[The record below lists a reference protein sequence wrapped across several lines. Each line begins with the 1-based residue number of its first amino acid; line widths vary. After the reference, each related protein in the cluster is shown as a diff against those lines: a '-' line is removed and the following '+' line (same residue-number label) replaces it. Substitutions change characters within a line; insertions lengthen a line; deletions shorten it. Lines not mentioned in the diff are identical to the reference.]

1 MSDKEKSEKKVDNS
15 SKSTTDNKDSNELE
29 VSSKKSLSV
38 KENLDKSEKKAEK
51 AEKKVE
57 KAEKKVEKAEKKVEK
72 AEKKVEKVEKKVEK
86 VEKKVEKPEKKAE
99 KPEKKAEKSERK
111 AEKVENKSNKA
122 EEKVEKADE
131 KIENSENETDVVEA
145 SPAKQ
150 LKKKKEIIRVLREL
164 VNGVENKDTFSNVK
178 DLQNAWK
185 DIGQI
190 NNSKDKSLWTTYN
203 ALLDRFYDNRS
214 IYFELKDLDRKKN
227 LELKNA
233 ICEKA
238 EKLIDNSN
246 IMKAVSSLN
255 ELHAEFKHIGP
266 VERNKQE
273 DIWNRLKNASDE
285 VYKKKKDFIAN
296 IKVSLNENL
305 EKKTKLLEE
314 INKIKNFKSENF
326 KDWNNSTKQVLSLKD
341 KWNSI
346 GGVPKTSTRN
356 ISKEFWN
363 SFKEFF
369 SNKSKFFKKI
379 DDSFKANLD
388 LKQAIVDKVNEL
400 KSSDDWENTSKEI
413 QSLQQ
418 EWKKIGKVPIK
429 QKDSIFKEF
438 KDACNFFYERMRVE
452 DKDTIKMYE
461 DNLEKKLNT
470 CEAIEKLLENKDF
483 DQDEFFKLQVKFL
496 EIGHVPKDKV
506 DTVKDKFKKTI
517 DVVVEKSSSLMNK
530 DDFDK
535 FKFIIELNSLAKNPY
550 SKNKIIKKKSDLI
563 KKINS
568 IQSEIKNLKNNI
580 YYLKES
586 VAAENLKK
594 EYMEKINNS
603 DKEIESLKLQ
613 LNLINKV

>member
-1 MSDKEKSEKKVDNS
+1 MSDKEKSEKKVANS
-15 SKSTTDNKDSNELE
+15 SKSAADIKGTKELK
-29 VSSKKSLSV
+29 VTSKKPIPI
-38 KENLDKSEKKAEK
+38 EDKVDKAGKKVEIVEKGSEK
-51 AEKKVE
+51 AEDMK
-57 KAEKKVEKAEKKVEK
+57 
-72 AEKKVEKVEKKVEK
+72 
-86 VEKKVEKPEKKAE
+86 EKPENE
-99 KPEKKAEKSERK
+99 SEIH
-111 AEKVENKSNKA
+111 EVN
-122 EEKVEKADE
+122 
-131 KIENSENETDVVEA
+131 
-145 SPAKQ
+145 PAKQ

-164 VNGVENKDTFSNVK
+164 VNGVENKDTFNNVK

-185 DIGQI
+185 DIGNL

-238 EKLIDNSN
+238 EKLVDNSN
-246 IMKAVSSLN
+246 IMRAVSSLN

-266 VERNKQE
+266 VDRDKQE

-285 VYKKKKDFIAN
+285 VYKKKKDFISN
-296 IKVSLNENL
+296 IKESLNENL
-305 EKKTKLLEE
+305 EKKSKLLDE
-314 INKIKNFKSENF
+314 INKIKNFKSDKF
-326 KDWNNSTKQVLSLKD
+326 KEWNNKTKEVLSLKD

-346 GGVPKTSTRN
+346 GGVPKSSTRN

-388 LKQAIVDKVNEL
+388 LKKALVDKVNEL

-413 QSLQQ
+413 QSLQH

-429 QKDSIFKEF
+429 EKDSIFKEF
-438 KDACNFFYERMRVE
+438 KDACDFFYERMRVE

-461 DNLEKKLNT
+461 DNLEKKLST
-470 CEAIEKLLENKDF
+470 CEAIEKLLDNKEF

-506 DTVKDKFKKTI
+506 ETVKEKFKKTI

-563 KKINS
+563 KKINA

>member
-1 MSDKEKSEKKVDNS
+1 MPKNKKGRC
-15 SKSTTDNKDSNELE
+15 
-29 VSSKKSLSV
+29 KK
-38 KENLDKSEKKAEK
+38 
-51 AEKKVE
+51 
-57 KAEKKVEKAEKKVEK
+57 
-72 AEKKVEKVEKKVEK
+72 
-86 VEKKVEKPEKKAE
+86 
-99 KPEKKAEKSERK
+99 
-111 AEKVENKSNKA
+111 
-122 EEKVEKADE
+122 E
-131 KIENSENETDVVEA
+131 KIENESGTPEVN
-145 SPAKQ
+145 PAKQ

-164 VNGVENKDTFSNVK
+164 VNGVENKDTFNNVK

-185 DIGQI
+185 DIGNL

-238 EKLIDNSN
+238 EKLVDNSN
-246 IMKAVSSLN
+246 IMRAVSSLN

-266 VERNKQE
+266 VDRDKQE

-285 VYKKKKDFIAN
+285 VYKKKKDFISN
-296 IKVSLNENL
+296 IKESLNENL
-305 EKKTKLLEE
+305 EKKSKLLDE
-314 INKIKNFKSENF
+314 INKIKNFKSDKF
-326 KDWNNSTKQVLSLKD
+326 KEWNNKTKEVLSLKD

-346 GGVPKTSTRN
+346 GGVPKSSTRN

-388 LKQAIVDKVNEL
+388 LKKALVDKVNEL

-418 EWKKIGKVPIK
+418 EWKKIGKVPMK
-429 QKDSIFKEF
+429 EKDSIFKEF
-438 KDACNFFYERMRVE
+438 KDACDFFYERMRVE

-461 DNLEKKLNT
+461 DNLEKKLST
-470 CEAIEKLLENKDF
+470 CEAIEKLLDNKEF

-506 DTVKDKFKKTI
+506 ETVKEKFKKTI
-517 DVVVEKSSSLMNK
+517 DVVVDKSSSLMNK

-563 KKINS
+563 KKINA

>member
-1 MSDKEKSEKKVDNS
+1 MSDKEKSEKKVANS
-15 SKSTTDNKDSNELE
+15 SKSAAENKETKELK
-29 VSSKKSLSV
+29 VTSKKPIPV
-38 KENLDKSEKKAEK
+38 EDK
-51 AEKKVE
+51 VD
-57 KAEKKVEKAEKKVEK
+57 K
-72 AEKKVEKVEKKVEK
+72 AEKKVEKVEKELEK
-86 VEKKVEKPEKKAE
+86 VEDKKEKT
-99 KPEKKAEKSERK
+99 
-111 AEKVENKSNKA
+111 
-122 EEKVEKADE
+122 
-131 KIENSENETDVVEA
+131 ENESGTPEVN
-145 SPAKQ
+145 PAKQ

-164 VNGVENKDTFSNVK
+164 VNGVENKDTFNNVK

-185 DIGQI
+185 DIGNL

-238 EKLIDNSN
+238 EKLVDNSN
-246 IMKAVSSLN
+246 IMRAVSSLN

-266 VERNKQE
+266 VDRDKQE

-296 IKVSLNENL
+296 IKESLNENL
-305 EKKTKLLEE
+305 EKKSKLLDE
-314 INKIKNFKSENF
+314 INKIKNFKSDKF
-326 KDWNNSTKQVLSLKD
+326 KEWNNKTKEVLSLKD

-346 GGVPKTSTRN
+346 GGVPKSSTRN

-388 LKQAIVDKVNEL
+388 LKKALVDKVNEL

-418 EWKKIGKVPIK
+418 EWRKIGKVPMK
-429 QKDSIFKEF
+429 EKDSIFKEF
-438 KDACNFFYERMRVE
+438 KDACDFFYERMRVE

-461 DNLEKKLNT
+461 DNLEKKLST
-470 CEAIEKLLENKDF
+470 CEAIEKLLDNKEF

-506 DTVKDKFKKTI
+506 ETVKEKFKKTI

-563 KKINS
+563 KKINA

>member
-1 MSDKEKSEKKVDNS
+1 MSDKEKSEKKVANPSKSAVDNKQNKELKNS
-15 SKSTTDNKDSNELE
+15 SKEPKPVE
-29 VSSKKSLSV
+29 
-38 KENLDKSEKKAEK
+38 DKVDKAEKKVDKAEKKVDKAEKKVDKAEKKVDK

-57 KAEKKVEKAEKKVEK
+57 IVEKGLEKDEEKKEKL
-72 AEKKVEKVEKKVEK
+72 
-86 VEKKVEKPEKKAE
+86 
-99 KPEKKAEKSERK
+99 
-111 AEKVENKSNKA
+111 
-122 EEKVEKADE
+122 
-131 KIENSENETDVVEA
+131 ENESETPEVN
-145 SPAKQ
+145 PAKQ

-164 VNGVENKDTFSNVK
+164 VNGVENKDTFNNVK

-185 DIGQI
+185 DIGHI
-190 NNSKDKSLWTTYN
+190 NNSKDKSLWTTFN

-238 EKLIDNSN
+238 EKLVDNSN
-246 IMKAVSSLN
+246 IMRAVSSLN

-266 VERNKQE
+266 VERDKQE

-296 IKVSLNENL
+296 IKESLNENL
-305 EKKTKLLEE
+305 EKKSKLLDE
-314 INKIKNFKSENF
+314 INKIKNFKSDKF
-326 KDWNNSTKQVLSLKD
+326 KEWNNKTKEVLSLKD

-346 GGVPKTSTRN
+346 GGVPKSSTRN

-388 LKQAIVDKVNEL
+388 LKKALVDKVNEL

-418 EWKKIGKVPIK
+418 EWKKIGKVPMK
-429 QKDSIFKEF
+429 NKDSIFKEF
-438 KDACNFFYERMRVE
+438 KDACDIFYERMRVE
-452 DKDTIKMYE
+452 DKDTIKMHE
-461 DNLEKKLNT
+461 DNLEKKLST
-470 CEAIEKLLENKDF
+470 CEAIEKLFDNKEF

-506 DTVKDKFKKTI
+506 ETVKEKFKKTI

-563 KKINS
+563 KKINA

>member
-1 MSDKEKSEKKVDNS
+1 MSDKEKSEKKVANS
-15 SKSTTDNKDSNELE
+15 SKSAADNKETKELK
-29 VSSKKSLSV
+29 VTSKKPIPV
-38 KENLDKSEKKAEK
+38 EDK
-51 AEKKVE
+51 VD
-57 KAEKKVEKAEKKVEK
+57 K
-72 AEKKVEKVEKKVEK
+72 AEKKVEKVEKGLE
-86 VEKKVEKPEKKAE
+86 KAE
-99 KPEKKAEKSERK
+99 DKKEKT
-111 AEKVENKSNKA
+111 
-122 EEKVEKADE
+122 
-131 KIENSENETDVVEA
+131 ENESESHEVN
-145 SPAKQ
+145 PAKQ

-164 VNGVENKDTFSNVK
+164 VNGVENKDTFNNVK

-185 DIGQI
+185 DIGNL

-238 EKLIDNSN
+238 EKLVDNSN
-246 IMKAVSSLN
+246 IMRAVSTLN

-266 VERNKQE
+266 VDRDKQE

-285 VYKKKKDFIAN
+285 VYKKKKDFISN
-296 IKVSLNENL
+296 IKESLNENL
-305 EKKTKLLEE
+305 EKKSKLLDE
-314 INKIKNFKSENF
+314 INKIKNFKSDKF
-326 KDWNNSTKQVLSLKD
+326 KEWNNKTKEVLSLKD

-346 GGVPKTSTRN
+346 GGVPKSSTRN

-388 LKQAIVDKVNEL
+388 LKKALVDKVNEL

-418 EWKKIGKVPIK
+418 EWKKIGKVPMK
-429 QKDSIFKEF
+429 EKDSIFKEF
-438 KDACNFFYERMRVE
+438 KDACDFFYERMRVE

-461 DNLEKKLNT
+461 DNLEKKLST
-470 CEAIEKLLENKDF
+470 CEAIEKLLDNKEF

-506 DTVKDKFKKTI
+506 ETVKEKFKKTI
-517 DVVVEKSSSLMNK
+517 DVVVDKSSSLMNK

-563 KKINS
+563 KKINA

>member
-1 MSDKEKSEKKVDNS
+1 MSDKEKSEKKVANS
-15 SKSTTDNKDSNELE
+15 SKSAAENKETKELK
-29 VSSKKSLSV
+29 VTSKKPIPV
-38 KENLDKSEKKAEK
+38 EDKVD
-51 AEKKVE
+51 KVD
-57 KAEKKVEKAEKKVEK
+57 K
-72 AEKKVEKVEKKVEK
+72 AEKKVEKVEKELEK
-86 VEKKVEKPEKKAE
+86 VEDKKEKT
-99 KPEKKAEKSERK
+99 
-111 AEKVENKSNKA
+111 
-122 EEKVEKADE
+122 
-131 KIENSENETDVVEA
+131 ENESGTPEVN
-145 SPAKQ
+145 PAKQ

-164 VNGVENKDTFSNVK
+164 VNGVENKDTFNNVK

-185 DIGQI
+185 DIGNL

-238 EKLIDNSN
+238 EKLVDNSN
-246 IMKAVSSLN
+246 IMRAVSSLN

-266 VERNKQE
+266 VDRDKQE

-285 VYKKKKDFIAN
+285 VYKKKKDFISN
-296 IKVSLNENL
+296 IKESLNENL
-305 EKKTKLLEE
+305 EKKSKLLDE
-314 INKIKNFKSENF
+314 INKIKNFKSDKF
-326 KDWNNSTKQVLSLKD
+326 KEWNNKTKEVLSLKD

-346 GGVPKTSTRN
+346 GGVPKSSTRN

-388 LKQAIVDKVNEL
+388 LKKALVDKVNEL

-418 EWKKIGKVPIK
+418 EWKKIGKVPMK
-429 QKDSIFKEF
+429 EKDSIFKEF
-438 KDACNFFYERMRVE
+438 KDACDFFYERMRVE

-461 DNLEKKLNT
+461 DNLEKKLST
-470 CEAIEKLLENKDF
+470 CEAIEKLLDNKEF

-506 DTVKDKFKKTI
+506 ETVKEKFKKTI

-563 KKINS
+563 KKINA

>member
-1 MSDKEKSEKKVDNS
+1 MSDKEKSEKKIANP
-15 SKSTTDNKDSNELE
+15 SKSAADNKETKELK
-29 VSSKKSLSV
+29 VSSKEPLPI
-38 KENLDKSEKKAEK
+38 EDKVDKAEK
-51 AEKKVE
+51 GLEKDEENK
-57 KAEKKVEKAEKKVEK
+57 
-72 AEKKVEKVEKKVEK
+72 
-86 VEKKVEKPEKKAE
+86 EKPENE
-99 KPEKKAEKSERK
+99 SETPE
-111 AEKVENKSNKA
+111 VN
-122 EEKVEKADE
+122 
-131 KIENSENETDVVEA
+131 
-145 SPAKQ
+145 PGKQ

-164 VNGVENKDTFSNVK
+164 VNGVENKDTFNNVK

-185 DIGQI
+185 DIGNL

-238 EKLIDNSN
+238 EKLVDNSN
-246 IMKAVSSLN
+246 IMRAVSSLN

-266 VERNKQE
+266 VDRDKQE

-285 VYKKKKDFIAN
+285 VYKKKKDFISN
-296 IKVSLNENL
+296 IKESLNENL
-305 EKKTKLLEE
+305 EKKSKLLDE
-314 INKIKNFKSENF
+314 INKIKNFKSDKF
-326 KDWNNSTKQVLSLKD
+326 KEWNNKTKEVLSLKD

-346 GGVPKTSTRN
+346 GGVPKSSTRN

-388 LKQAIVDKVNEL
+388 LKKALVDKVNEL

-418 EWKKIGKVPIK
+418 EWKKIGKVPMK
-429 QKDSIFKEF
+429 EKDSIFKEF
-438 KDACNFFYERMRVE
+438 KDACDFFYERMRVE
-452 DKDTIKMYE
+452 DKDTIKMHE
-461 DNLEKKLNT
+461 DNLEKKLST
-470 CEAIEKLLENKDF
+470 CEAIEKLLDNKEF

-506 DTVKDKFKKTI
+506 ETVKEKFKKTI
-517 DVVVEKSSSLMNK
+517 DVVVDKSSSLMNK

-563 KKINS
+563 KKINA

>member
-1 MSDKEKSEKKVDNS
+1 MSDKKKSEKKVANS
-15 SKSTTDNKDSNELE
+15 SKSAAENKETKELK
-29 VSSKKSLSV
+29 VTSKKPIP
-38 KENLDKSEKKAEK
+38 
-51 AEKKVE
+51 VE
-57 KAEKKVEKAEKKVEK
+57 DK
-72 AEKKVEKVEKKVEK
+72 AEKKVEKVEKELEK
-86 VEKKVEKPEKKAE
+86 VEDKKEKT
-99 KPEKKAEKSERK
+99 
-111 AEKVENKSNKA
+111 
-122 EEKVEKADE
+122 
-131 KIENSENETDVVEA
+131 ENESGTPEVN
-145 SPAKQ
+145 PAKQ

-164 VNGVENKDTFSNVK
+164 VNGVENKDTFNNVK

-185 DIGQI
+185 DIGNL

-238 EKLIDNSN
+238 EKLVDNSN
-246 IMKAVSSLN
+246 IMRAVSSLN

-266 VERNKQE
+266 VDRDKQE

-285 VYKKKKDFIAN
+285 VYKKKKDFISN
-296 IKVSLNENL
+296 IKESLNENL
-305 EKKTKLLEE
+305 EKKSKLLDE
-314 INKIKNFKSENF
+314 INKIKNFKSDKF
-326 KDWNNSTKQVLSLKD
+326 KEWNNKTKEVLSLKD

-346 GGVPKTSTRN
+346 GGVPKSSTRN

-388 LKQAIVDKVNEL
+388 LKKALVDKVNEL

-418 EWKKIGKVPIK
+418 EWKKIGKVPMK
-429 QKDSIFKEF
+429 EKDSIFKEF
-438 KDACNFFYERMRVE
+438 KDACDFFYERMRVE

-461 DNLEKKLNT
+461 DNLEKKLST
-470 CEAIEKLLENKDF
+470 CEAIEKLLDNKEF

-506 DTVKDKFKKTI
+506 ETVKEKFKKTI
-517 DVVVEKSSSLMNK
+517 DVVVDKSSSLMNK

-563 KKINS
+563 KKINA

>member
-1 MSDKEKSEKKVDNS
+1 MSDKEKSEKKVANS
-15 SKSTTDNKDSNELE
+15 SKSAADNKETKELK
-29 VSSKKSLSV
+29 VTSKKPIPI
-38 KENLDKSEKKAEK
+38 EDK
-51 AEKKVE
+51 VD
-57 KAEKKVEKAEKKVEK
+57 K
-72 AEKKVEKVEKKVEK
+72 AEKKVEKVEKGLE
-86 VEKKVEKPEKKAE
+86 KAE
-99 KPEKKAEKSERK
+99 DKKEKT
-111 AEKVENKSNKA
+111 
-122 EEKVEKADE
+122 
-131 KIENSENETDVVEA
+131 ENESESHEVN
-145 SPAKQ
+145 PAKQ

-164 VNGVENKDTFSNVK
+164 VNGVENKDTFNNVK

-185 DIGQI
+185 DIGNL

-238 EKLIDNSN
+238 EKLVDNSN
-246 IMKAVSSLN
+246 IMRAVSSLN

-266 VERNKQE
+266 VDRDKQE

-285 VYKKKKDFIAN
+285 VYKKKKDFISN
-296 IKVSLNENL
+296 IKESLNENL
-305 EKKTKLLEE
+305 EKKSKLLDE
-314 INKIKNFKSENF
+314 INKIKNFKSDKF
-326 KDWNNSTKQVLSLKD
+326 KEWNNKTKEVLSLKD

-346 GGVPKTSTRN
+346 GGVPKSSTRN

-388 LKQAIVDKVNEL
+388 LKKALVDKVNEL

-418 EWKKIGKVPIK
+418 EWKKIGKVPMK
-429 QKDSIFKEF
+429 EKDSIFKEF
-438 KDACNFFYERMRVE
+438 KDACDFFYERMRVE

-461 DNLEKKLNT
+461 DNLEKKLST
-470 CEAIEKLLENKDF
+470 CEAIEKLLDNKEF

-506 DTVKDKFKKTI
+506 ETVKEKFKKTI
-517 DVVVEKSSSLMNK
+517 DVVVDKSSSLMNK

-563 KKINS
+563 KKINA

>member
-1 MSDKEKSEKKVDNS
+1 MSDKEKSEKKVANPSKSAVDNKQNKELKNS
-15 SKSTTDNKDSNELE
+15 SKEPKPVE
-29 VSSKKSLSV
+29 
-38 KENLDKSEKKAEK
+38 DKVDKAEKKVDK

-57 KAEKKVEKAEKKVEK
+57 IVEKGLEKDEEKKEKL
-72 AEKKVEKVEKKVEK
+72 
-86 VEKKVEKPEKKAE
+86 
-99 KPEKKAEKSERK
+99 
-111 AEKVENKSNKA
+111 
-122 EEKVEKADE
+122 
-131 KIENSENETDVVEA
+131 ENESETPEVN
-145 SPAKQ
+145 PAKQ

-164 VNGVENKDTFSNVK
+164 VNGVENKDTFNNVK

-185 DIGQI
+185 DIGHI

-238 EKLIDNSN
+238 ENLVDNSN
-246 IMKAVSSLN
+246 IMRAVSSLN
-255 ELHAEFKHIGP
+255 DLHAEFKHIGP
-266 VERNKQE
+266 VERDKQE

-296 IKVSLNENL
+296 IKESLNENL
-305 EKKTKLLEE
+305 EKKSKLLDE
-314 INKIKNFKSENF
+314 INKIKNFKSDKF
-326 KDWNNSTKQVLSLKD
+326 KEWNNKTKEVLSLKD

-346 GGVPKTSTRN
+346 GGVPKSSTRN

-388 LKQAIVDKVNEL
+388 LKKALVDKVNEL

-418 EWKKIGKVPIK
+418 EWKKIGKVPMK
-429 QKDSIFKEF
+429 NKDSIFKEF
-438 KDACNFFYERMRVE
+438 KDACDIFYERMRVE
-452 DKDTIKMYE
+452 DKDTIKMHD
-461 DNLEKKLNT
+461 DNLEKKLST
-470 CEAIEKLLENKDF
+470 CEAIEKLFDNKEF

-506 DTVKDKFKKTI
+506 ETVKEKFKKTI

-563 KKINS
+563 KKINA

>member
-1 MSDKEKSEKKVDNS
+1 MSDKEKSEKKVANPSKSAVDNKQNKELKNS
-15 SKSTTDNKDSNELE
+15 SKEP
-29 VSSKKSLSV
+29 KSV
-38 KENLDKSEKKAEK
+38 EDKVDKAEKKVDK

-57 KAEKKVEKAEKKVEK
+57 I
-72 AEKKVEKVEKKVEK
+72 VEKKVEI
-86 VEKKVEKPEKKAE
+86 VEKGLKKDEEKKE
-99 KPEKKAEKSERK
+99 KL
-111 AEKVENKSNKA
+111 
-122 EEKVEKADE
+122 
-131 KIENSENETDVVEA
+131 ENESETPEVN
-145 SPAKQ
+145 PAKQ

-164 VNGVENKDTFSNVK
+164 VNGVENKDTFNNVK

-185 DIGQI
+185 DIGHI
-190 NNSKDKSLWTTYN
+190 NNSKDKSLWTTFN

-238 EKLIDNSN
+238 EKLVDNSN
-246 IMKAVSSLN
+246 IMRAVSSLN

-266 VERNKQE
+266 VERDKQE

-296 IKVSLNENL
+296 IKESLNENL
-305 EKKTKLLEE
+305 EKKSKLLDE
-314 INKIKNFKSENF
+314 INKIKNFKSDKF
-326 KDWNNSTKQVLSLKD
+326 KEWNNKTKEVLSLKD

-346 GGVPKTSTRN
+346 GGVPKSSTRN

-388 LKQAIVDKVNEL
+388 LKKALVDKVNEL

-418 EWKKIGKVPIK
+418 EWKKIGKVPMK
-429 QKDSIFKEF
+429 NKDSIFKEF
-438 KDACNFFYERMRVE
+438 KDACDIFYERMRVE
-452 DKDTIKMYE
+452 DKDTIKMHD
-461 DNLEKKLNT
+461 DNLEKKLST
-470 CEAIEKLLENKDF
+470 CEAIEKLFDNKEF

-506 DTVKDKFKKTI
+506 ETVKEKFKKTI

-563 KKINS
+563 KKINT

>member
-1 MSDKEKSEKKVDNS
+1 MSDKEKSEKKIANP
-15 SKSTTDNKDSNELE
+15 SKSAADNKETKELK
-29 VSSKKSLSV
+29 VSSKEPLPI
-38 KENLDKSEKKAEK
+38 EDKVDKAEKKVDK

-57 KAEKKVEKAEKKVEK
+57 IVEKGLEKAEDKK
-72 AEKKVEKVEKKVEK
+72 
-86 VEKKVEKPEKKAE
+86 EKPENE
-99 KPEKKAEKSERK
+99 SESH
-111 AEKVENKSNKA
+111 EVN
-122 EEKVEKADE
+122 
-131 KIENSENETDVVEA
+131 
-145 SPAKQ
+145 PAKQ

-164 VNGVENKDTFSNVK
+164 VNGVENKDTFNNVK

-185 DIGQI
+185 DIGNL

-238 EKLIDNSN
+238 EKLVDNSN
-246 IMKAVSSLN
+246 IMRAVSSLN

-266 VERNKQE
+266 VDRDKQE

-285 VYKKKKDFIAN
+285 VYKKKKDFISN
-296 IKVSLNENL
+296 IKESLNENL
-305 EKKTKLLEE
+305 EKKSKLLDE
-314 INKIKNFKSENF
+314 INKIKNFKSDKF
-326 KDWNNSTKQVLSLKD
+326 KEWNNKTKEVLSLKD

-346 GGVPKTSTRN
+346 GGVPKSSTRN

-388 LKQAIVDKVNEL
+388 LKKALVDKVNEL

-418 EWKKIGKVPIK
+418 EWKKIGKVPMK
-429 QKDSIFKEF
+429 DKDSIFKEF
-438 KDACNFFYERMRVE
+438 KDACDIFYERMRVE
-452 DKDTIKMYE
+452 DKDTIKMHE
-461 DNLEKKLNT
+461 DNLEKKLST
-470 CEAIEKLLENKDF
+470 CEAIEKLLDNKEF

-506 DTVKDKFKKTI
+506 ETVKEKFKKTI
-517 DVVVEKSSSLMNK
+517 DVVVEKSSNLMNK

-563 KKINS
+563 KKINA

>member
-1 MSDKEKSEKKVDNS
+1 MSDKEKSEKKIANPSKSAVDN
-15 SKSTTDNKDSNELE
+15 KQTKELK
-29 VSSKKSLSV
+29 VSSKESKPV
-38 KENLDKSEKKAEK
+38 EDKVDKAEKKVDK

-57 KAEKKVEKAEKKVEK
+57 IVKKGLEKDEEKK
-72 AEKKVEKVEKKVEK
+72 
-86 VEKKVEKPEKKAE
+86 EKPENE
-99 KPEKKAEKSERK
+99 SETPE
-111 AEKVENKSNKA
+111 VN
-122 EEKVEKADE
+122 
-131 KIENSENETDVVEA
+131 
-145 SPAKQ
+145 PAKQ

-164 VNGVENKDTFSNVK
+164 VNGVENKDTFNNVK

-185 DIGQI
+185 DIGHI

-238 EKLIDNSN
+238 EKLVGNSN
-246 IMKAVSSLN
+246 IMRAVSSLN

-266 VERNKQE
+266 VERDKQE

-285 VYKKKKDFIAN
+285 VYKKKKDFISN
-296 IKVSLNENL
+296 IKESLNENL
-305 EKKTKLLEE
+305 EKKSKLLDE
-314 INKIKNFKSENF
+314 INKIKNFKSDKF
-326 KDWNNSTKQVLSLKD
+326 KEWNNKTKEVLSLKD

-346 GGVPKTSTRN
+346 GGVPKSSTRN

-388 LKQAIVDKVNEL
+388 LKKALVDKVNEL

-418 EWKKIGKVPIK
+418 EWKKIGKVPMK
-429 QKDSIFKEF
+429 DKDSIFKEF
-438 KDACNFFYERMRVE
+438 KDACDIFYERMRVE
-452 DKDTIKMYE
+452 DKDTIKMHE
-461 DNLEKKLNT
+461 DNLEKKLST
-470 CEAIEKLLENKDF
+470 CEAIEKLLDNKEF

-506 DTVKDKFKKTI
+506 ETVKEKFKKTI

-563 KKINS
+563 KKINA

>member
-1 MSDKEKSEKKVDNS
+1 MSDKEKSEKKVANS
-15 SKSTTDNKDSNELE
+15 SKSAAENKETKELK
-29 VSSKKSLSV
+29 VTSKKPIPV
-38 KENLDKSEKKAEK
+38 EDK
-51 AEKKVE
+51 VD
-57 KAEKKVEKAEKKVEK
+57 K
-72 AEKKVEKVEKKVEK
+72 AEKKVEKVEKELEK
-86 VEKKVEKPEKKAE
+86 VEDKKEKT
-99 KPEKKAEKSERK
+99 
-111 AEKVENKSNKA
+111 
-122 EEKVEKADE
+122 
-131 KIENSENETDVVEA
+131 ENESGTPEVN
-145 SPAKQ
+145 PAKQ

-164 VNGVENKDTFSNVK
+164 VNGVENKDTFNNVK

-185 DIGQI
+185 DIGNL

-238 EKLIDNSN
+238 EKLVDNSN
-246 IMKAVSSLN
+246 IMRAVSSLN

-266 VERNKQE
+266 VDRDKQE

-285 VYKKKKDFIAN
+285 VYKKKKDFISN
-296 IKVSLNENL
+296 IKESLNENL
-305 EKKTKLLEE
+305 EKKSKLLDE
-314 INKIKNFKSENF
+314 INKIKNFKSDKF
-326 KDWNNSTKQVLSLKD
+326 KEWNNKTKEVLSLKD

-346 GGVPKTSTRN
+346 GGVPKSSTRN

-388 LKQAIVDKVNEL
+388 LKKALVDKVNEL

-418 EWKKIGKVPIK
+418 EWKKIGKVPMK
-429 QKDSIFKEF
+429 EKDSIFKEF
-438 KDACNFFYERMRVE
+438 KDACDFFYERMRVE

-461 DNLEKKLNT
+461 DNLEKKLST
-470 CEAIEKLLENKDF
+470 CEAIEKLLDNKEF

-506 DTVKDKFKKTI
+506 ETVKEKFKKTI

-563 KKINS
+563 KKINA

>member
-1 MSDKEKSEKKVDNS
+1 MSDKEKSEKKVANS
-15 SKSTTDNKDSNELE
+15 SKSAADNKETKELK
-29 VSSKKSLSV
+29 VTSKKPIPV
-38 KENLDKSEKKAEK
+38 EDK
-51 AEKKVE
+51 VD
-57 KAEKKVEKAEKKVEK
+57 K
-72 AEKKVEKVEKKVEK
+72 AEKKVEKVEKGLEK
-86 VEKKVEKPEKKAE
+86 AEDKKEKPENE
-99 KPEKKAEKSERK
+99 SGTPE
-111 AEKVENKSNKA
+111 VN
-122 EEKVEKADE
+122 
-131 KIENSENETDVVEA
+131 
-145 SPAKQ
+145 PAKQ

-164 VNGVENKDTFSNVK
+164 VNGVENKDTFNNVK

-185 DIGQI
+185 DIGNL

-238 EKLIDNSN
+238 EKLVDNSN
-246 IMKAVSSLN
+246 IMRAVSSLN

-266 VERNKQE
+266 VDRDKQE

-285 VYKKKKDFIAN
+285 VYKKKKDFISN
-296 IKVSLNENL
+296 IKESLNENL
-305 EKKTKLLEE
+305 EKKSKLLDE
-314 INKIKNFKSENF
+314 INKIKNFKSDKF
-326 KDWNNSTKQVLSLKD
+326 KEWNNKTKEVLSLKD

-346 GGVPKTSTRN
+346 GGVPKSSTRN

-388 LKQAIVDKVNEL
+388 LKKALVDKVNEL

-418 EWKKIGKVPIK
+418 EWKKIGKVPMK
-429 QKDSIFKEF
+429 EKDSIFKEF
-438 KDACNFFYERMRVE
+438 KDACDFFYERMRVE

-461 DNLEKKLNT
+461 DNLEKKLST
-470 CEAIEKLLENKDF
+470 CEAIEKLLDNKEF

-506 DTVKDKFKKTI
+506 ETVKEKFKKTI

-563 KKINS
+563 KKINA

>member
-1 MSDKEKSEKKVDNS
+1 MSDKEKSEKKVANS
-15 SKSTTDNKDSNELE
+15 SKSAADNKETKELK
-29 VSSKKSLSV
+29 VTSKKPIPIED
-38 KENLDKSEKKAEK
+38 KEDK

-57 KAEKKVEKAEKKVEK
+57 IVEKGLEKDEEKKEKL
-72 AEKKVEKVEKKVEK
+72 
-86 VEKKVEKPEKKAE
+86 
-99 KPEKKAEKSERK
+99 
-111 AEKVENKSNKA
+111 
-122 EEKVEKADE
+122 
-131 KIENSENETDVVEA
+131 ENESESHEVN
-145 SPAKQ
+145 PAKQ

-164 VNGVENKDTFSNVK
+164 VNGVENKDTFNNVK

-185 DIGQI
+185 DIGNL

-238 EKLIDNSN
+238 EKLVDNSN
-246 IMKAVSSLN
+246 IMRAVSSLN
-255 ELHAEFKHIGP
+255 ELHTEFKHIGP
-266 VERNKQE
+266 VDRDKQE

-285 VYKKKKDFIAN
+285 VYKKKKDFISN
-296 IKVSLNENL
+296 IKESLNENL
-305 EKKTKLLEE
+305 DKKSKLLDE
-314 INKIKNFKSENF
+314 INKIKNFKSDKF
-326 KDWNNSTKQVLSLKD
+326 KEWNNKTKEVLSLKD

-346 GGVPKTSTRN
+346 GGVPKSSTRN

-388 LKQAIVDKVNEL
+388 LKKALVDKVNEL

-418 EWKKIGKVPIK
+418 EWKKIGKVPMK
-429 QKDSIFKEF
+429 NKDSIFKEF
-438 KDACNFFYERMRVE
+438 KDACDIFYERMRVE
-452 DKDTIKMYE
+452 DKDTIKMHE
-461 DNLEKKLNT
+461 DNLEKKLST
-470 CEAIEKLLENKDF
+470 CEAIEKLFDNKEF

-506 DTVKDKFKKTI
+506 ETVKEKFKKTI

-563 KKINS
+563 KKINA

-594 EYMEKINNS
+594 EYMKKINNS

>member
-1 MSDKEKSEKKVDNS
+1 MSDKEKSEKKVANS
-15 SKSTTDNKDSNELE
+15 SKSAAENKETKELK
-29 VSSKKSLSV
+29 VTSKKPIPV
-38 KENLDKSEKKAEK
+38 EDKVDKVDK

-57 KAEKKVEKAEKKVEK
+57 KAEKKAEIVEKGLENTEDKK
-72 AEKKVEKVEKKVEK
+72 
-86 VEKKVEKPEKKAE
+86 EKPENE
-99 KPEKKAEKSERK
+99 SGTPE
-111 AEKVENKSNKA
+111 VN
-122 EEKVEKADE
+122 
-131 KIENSENETDVVEA
+131 
-145 SPAKQ
+145 PAKQ

-164 VNGVENKDTFSNVK
+164 VNGVENKDTFNNVK

-185 DIGQI
+185 DIGNL

-238 EKLIDNSN
+238 EKLVDNSN
-246 IMKAVSSLN
+246 IMRAVSSLN

-266 VERNKQE
+266 VDRDKQE

-285 VYKKKKDFIAN
+285 VYKKKKDFISN
-296 IKVSLNENL
+296 IKESLNENL
-305 EKKTKLLEE
+305 EKKSKLLDE
-314 INKIKNFKSENF
+314 INKIKNFKSDKF
-326 KDWNNSTKQVLSLKD
+326 KEWNNKTKEVLSLKD

-346 GGVPKTSTRN
+346 GGVPKSSTRN

-388 LKQAIVDKVNEL
+388 LKKALVDKVNEL

-418 EWKKIGKVPIK
+418 EWRKIGKVPMK
-429 QKDSIFKEF
+429 EKDSIFKEF
-438 KDACNFFYERMRVE
+438 KDACDFFYERMRVE

-461 DNLEKKLNT
+461 DNLEKKLST
-470 CEAIEKLLENKDF
+470 CEAIEKLLDNKEF

-506 DTVKDKFKKTI
+506 ETVKEKFKKTI

-563 KKINS
+563 KKINA

>member
-1 MSDKEKSEKKVDNS
+1 MSDKDKSEKKVDNS
-15 SKSTTDNKDSNELE
+15 SNSAADNKDSKELK
-29 VSSKKSLSV
+29 VTSNDSLPV
-38 KENLDKSEKKAEK
+38 EDKVDKTK
-51 AEKKVE
+51 
-57 KAEKKVEKAEKKVEK
+57 
-72 AEKKVEKVEKKVEK
+72 KKVEKVEKKID
-86 VEKKVEKPEKKAE
+86 
-99 KPEKKAEKSERK
+99 
-111 AEKVENKSNKA
+111 
-122 EEKVEKADE
+122 KVEKAEKKDE
-131 KIENSENETDVVEA
+131 KVKKEVEKTEEKNEKPENHSETPEVN
-145 SPAKQ
+145 PAKQ
-150 LKKKKEIIRVLREL
+150 IKKKKEIIRVLREL
-164 VNGVENKDTFSNVK
+164 VNGVENKDTFNNVK

-185 DIGQI
+185 DIGHI

-238 EKLIDNSN
+238 EKLVNNSN
-246 IMKAVSSLN
+246 IMRAVSSLN

-266 VERNKQE
+266 VERDKQE

-296 IKVSLNENL
+296 IKESLNENL
-305 EKKTKLLEE
+305 EKKSKLLDE
-314 INKIKNFKSENF
+314 INKIKNFKSDKF
-326 KDWNNSTKQVLSLKD
+326 KEWNNKTKEVLSLKD

-346 GGVPKTSTRN
+346 GGVPKSSTRN

-369 SNKSKFFKKI
+369 SNKSQFFKKI
-379 DDSFKANLD
+379 DESFKANLD
-388 LKQAIVDKVNEL
+388 LKKALVDKVNEL

-418 EWKKIGKVPIK
+418 EWKKIGKVPMK
-429 QKDSIFKEF
+429 DKDSIFKEF
-438 KDACNFFYERMRVE
+438 KDACDTFYERMRVE
-452 DKDTIKMYE
+452 DKDTIKLHE
-461 DNLEKKLNT
+461 DNLEKKLST
-470 CEAIEKLLENKDF
+470 CEAIEKLLDNKEF

-506 DTVKDKFKKTI
+506 ETVKEKFKKTI
-517 DVVVEKSSSLMNK
+517 DVVVEKSSSLMDK

>member
-1 MSDKEKSEKKVDNS
+1 MSDKEKSEKKVANS
-15 SKSTTDNKDSNELE
+15 SKSAADNKETKELK
-29 VSSKKSLSV
+29 VTSKKPIPV
-38 KENLDKSEKKAEK
+38 EDK
-51 AEKKVE
+51 VD
-57 KAEKKVEKAEKKVEK
+57 K
-72 AEKKVEKVEKKVEK
+72 AEKKVEKVEKGLE
-86 VEKKVEKPEKKAE
+86 KAE
-99 KPEKKAEKSERK
+99 DKKEKT
-111 AEKVENKSNKA
+111 
-122 EEKVEKADE
+122 
-131 KIENSENETDVVEA
+131 ENESGTPEVN
-145 SPAKQ
+145 PAKQ

-164 VNGVENKDTFSNVK
+164 VNGVENKDTFNNVK

-185 DIGQI
+185 DIGNL

-238 EKLIDNSN
+238 EKLVDNSN
-246 IMKAVSSLN
+246 IMRAVSSLN

-266 VERNKQE
+266 VDRDKQE

-285 VYKKKKDFIAN
+285 VYKKKKDFISN
-296 IKVSLNENL
+296 IKESLNENL
-305 EKKTKLLEE
+305 EKKSKLLDE
-314 INKIKNFKSENF
+314 INKIKNFKSDKF
-326 KDWNNSTKQVLSLKD
+326 KEWNNKTKEVLSLKD

-346 GGVPKTSTRN
+346 GGVPKSSTRN

-388 LKQAIVDKVNEL
+388 LKKALVDKVNEL

-418 EWKKIGKVPIK
+418 EWKKIGKVPMK
-429 QKDSIFKEF
+429 EKDSIFKEF
-438 KDACNFFYERMRVE
+438 KDACDFFYERMRVE

-461 DNLEKKLNT
+461 DNLEKKLST
-470 CEAIEKLLENKDF
+470 CEAIEKLLDNKEF

-506 DTVKDKFKKTI
+506 ETVKEKFKKTI

-563 KKINS
+563 KKINA

>member
-1 MSDKEKSEKKVDNS
+1 MSDKEKSEKKVANS
-15 SKSTTDNKDSNELE
+15 SKSAADNKETKELK
-29 VSSKKSLSV
+29 VTSKKPIPV
-38 KENLDKSEKKAEK
+38 EDKVDKAEK
-51 AEKKVE
+51 E
-57 KAEKKVEKAEKKVEK
+57 
-72 AEKKVEKVEKKVEK
+72 VEKVEKGLGKAED
-86 VEKKVEKPEKKAE
+86 KKEKPENE
-99 KPEKKAEKSERK
+99 SEIH
-111 AEKVENKSNKA
+111 EVN
-122 EEKVEKADE
+122 
-131 KIENSENETDVVEA
+131 
-145 SPAKQ
+145 PAKQ

-164 VNGVENKDTFSNVK
+164 VNGVENKDTFNNVK

-185 DIGQI
+185 DIGNL

-238 EKLIDNSN
+238 EKLVDNSN
-246 IMKAVSSLN
+246 IMRAVSSLN

-266 VERNKQE
+266 VDRDKQE

-285 VYKKKKDFIAN
+285 VYKKKKDFISN
-296 IKVSLNENL
+296 IKESLNENL
-305 EKKTKLLEE
+305 EKKSKLLDE
-314 INKIKNFKSENF
+314 INKIKNFKSDKF
-326 KDWNNSTKQVLSLKD
+326 KEWNNKTKEVLSLKD

-346 GGVPKTSTRN
+346 GGVPKSSTRN

-388 LKQAIVDKVNEL
+388 LKKALVDKVNEL

-418 EWKKIGKVPIK
+418 EWKKIGKVPMK
-429 QKDSIFKEF
+429 EKDSIFKEF
-438 KDACNFFYERMRVE
+438 KDACDFFYERMRVE

-461 DNLEKKLNT
+461 DNLEKKLST
-470 CEAIEKLLENKDF
+470 CEAIEKLLDNKEF

-506 DTVKDKFKKTI
+506 ETVKEKFKKTI
-517 DVVVEKSSSLMNK
+517 DVVVDKSSSLMNK

-563 KKINS
+563 KKINA

>member
-1 MSDKEKSEKKVDNS
+1 MSDKEKSEKKIANP
-15 SKSTTDNKDSNELE
+15 SKSAADNKEAKELK
-29 VSSKKSLSV
+29 VSSKEPLPI
-38 KENLDKSEKKAEK
+38 EDKVDKAEKKFDK

-57 KAEKKVEKAEKKVEK
+57 IVEKGLEKAEDKK
-72 AEKKVEKVEKKVEK
+72 
-86 VEKKVEKPEKKAE
+86 EKPENE
-99 KPEKKAEKSERK
+99 SEIH
-111 AEKVENKSNKA
+111 EVN
-122 EEKVEKADE
+122 
-131 KIENSENETDVVEA
+131 
-145 SPAKQ
+145 PAKQ

-164 VNGVENKDTFSNVK
+164 VNGVENKDTFNNVK

-185 DIGQI
+185 DIGNL

-238 EKLIDNSN
+238 EKLVDNSN
-246 IMKAVSSLN
+246 IMRAVSSLN

-266 VERNKQE
+266 VDRDKQE

-285 VYKKKKDFIAN
+285 VYKKKKDFISN
-296 IKVSLNENL
+296 IKESLNENL
-305 EKKTKLLEE
+305 EKKSKLLDE
-314 INKIKNFKSENF
+314 INKIKNFKSDKF
-326 KDWNNSTKQVLSLKD
+326 KEWNNKTKEVLSLKD

-346 GGVPKTSTRN
+346 GGVPKSSTRN

-388 LKQAIVDKVNEL
+388 LKKALVDKVNEL

-418 EWKKIGKVPIK
+418 EWKKIGKVPMK
-429 QKDSIFKEF
+429 EKDSIFKEF
-438 KDACNFFYERMRVE
+438 KDACDFFYERMRVE

-461 DNLEKKLNT
+461 DNLEKKLST
-470 CEAIEKLLENKDF
+470 CEAIEKLLDNKEF

-506 DTVKDKFKKTI
+506 ETVKEKFKKTI

-563 KKINS
+563 KKINA

>member
-1 MSDKEKSEKKVDNS
+1 MSDKEKSEKKIANP
-15 SKSTTDNKDSNELE
+15 SKSAADNKETKELK
-29 VSSKKSLSV
+29 VSSKEPLPI
-38 KENLDKSEKKAEK
+38 EDKVDK

-57 KAEKKVEKAEKKVEK
+57 IVEKGLEKAEDKK
-72 AEKKVEKVEKKVEK
+72 
-86 VEKKVEKPEKKAE
+86 EKPENE
-99 KPEKKAEKSERK
+99 SEIH
-111 AEKVENKSNKA
+111 EVN
-122 EEKVEKADE
+122 
-131 KIENSENETDVVEA
+131 
-145 SPAKQ
+145 PAKQ

-164 VNGVENKDTFSNVK
+164 VNGVENKDTFNNVK

-185 DIGQI
+185 DIGNL

-238 EKLIDNSN
+238 EKLVDNSN
-246 IMKAVSSLN
+246 IMRAVSTLN

-266 VERNKQE
+266 VDRDKQE

-285 VYKKKKDFIAN
+285 VYKKKKDFISN
-296 IKVSLNENL
+296 IKESLNENL
-305 EKKTKLLEE
+305 EKKSKLLDE
-314 INKIKNFKSENF
+314 INKIKNFKSDKF
-326 KDWNNSTKQVLSLKD
+326 KEWNNKTKEVLSLKD

-346 GGVPKTSTRN
+346 GGVPKSSTRN

-388 LKQAIVDKVNEL
+388 LKKALVDKVNEL

-413 QSLQQ
+413 QSLKQ
-418 EWKKIGKVPIK
+418 EWKKIGKVPMK
-429 QKDSIFKEF
+429 EKDSIFKEF
-438 KDACNFFYERMRVE
+438 KDACDFFYERMRVE

-461 DNLEKKLNT
+461 DNLEKKLST
-470 CEAIEKLLENKDF
+470 CEAIEKLLDNKEF

-506 DTVKDKFKKTI
+506 ETVKEKFKKTI
-517 DVVVEKSSSLMNK
+517 DVVVDKSSSLMNK

-563 KKINS
+563 KKINA

>member
-1 MSDKEKSEKKVDNS
+1 MKKLEKK
-15 SKSTTDNKDSNELE
+15 L
-29 VSSKKSLSV
+29 
-38 KENLDKSEKKAEK
+38 EK
-51 AEKKVE
+51 AEDKK
-57 KAEKKVEKAEKKVEK
+57 
-72 AEKKVEKVEKKVEK
+72 
-86 VEKKVEKPEKKAE
+86 EKPENE
-99 KPEKKAEKSERK
+99 SGTPE
-111 AEKVENKSNKA
+111 VN
-122 EEKVEKADE
+122 
-131 KIENSENETDVVEA
+131 
-145 SPAKQ
+145 PAKQ

-164 VNGVENKDTFSNVK
+164 VNGVENKDTFNNVK

-185 DIGQI
+185 DIGNL

-238 EKLIDNSN
+238 EKLVDNSN
-246 IMKAVSSLN
+246 IMRAVSSLN

-266 VERNKQE
+266 VDRDKQE

-285 VYKKKKDFIAN
+285 VYKKKKDFISN
-296 IKVSLNENL
+296 IKESLNENL
-305 EKKTKLLEE
+305 EKKSKLLDE
-314 INKIKNFKSENF
+314 INKIKNFKSDKF
-326 KDWNNSTKQVLSLKD
+326 KEWNNKTKEVLSLKD

-346 GGVPKTSTRN
+346 GGVPKSSTRN

-388 LKQAIVDKVNEL
+388 LKKALVDKVNEL

-418 EWKKIGKVPIK
+418 EWKKIGKVPMK
-429 QKDSIFKEF
+429 EKDSIFKEF
-438 KDACNFFYERMRVE
+438 KDACDFFYERMRVE

-461 DNLEKKLNT
+461 DNLEKKLST
-470 CEAIEKLLENKDF
+470 CEAIEKLLDNKEF

-506 DTVKDKFKKTI
+506 ETVKEKFKKTI

-563 KKINS
+563 KKINA

>member
-1 MSDKEKSEKKVDNS
+1 MSDKEKSEKKVANS
-15 SKSTTDNKDSNELE
+15 SKSAADNKETKELK
-29 VSSKKSLSV
+29 VTSKKPIPV
-38 KENLDKSEKKAEK
+38 EDKVD
-51 AEKKVE
+51 KVD
-57 KAEKKVEKAEKKVEK
+57 K
-72 AEKKVEKVEKKVEK
+72 AEKKVEKVEKGLE
-86 VEKKVEKPEKKAE
+86 KAE
-99 KPEKKAEKSERK
+99 DKKEKT
-111 AEKVENKSNKA
+111 
-122 EEKVEKADE
+122 
-131 KIENSENETDVVEA
+131 ENESGTPEVN
-145 SPAKQ
+145 PAKQ

-164 VNGVENKDTFSNVK
+164 VNGVENKDTFNNVK

-185 DIGQI
+185 DIGNL

-238 EKLIDNSN
+238 EKLVDNSN
-246 IMKAVSSLN
+246 IMRAVSSLN

-266 VERNKQE
+266 VDRDKQE

-285 VYKKKKDFIAN
+285 VYKKKKDFISN
-296 IKVSLNENL
+296 IKESLNENL
-305 EKKTKLLEE
+305 EKKSKLLDE
-314 INKIKNFKSENF
+314 INKIKNFKSDKF
-326 KDWNNSTKQVLSLKD
+326 KEWNNKTKEVLSLKD

-346 GGVPKTSTRN
+346 GGVPKSSTRN

-388 LKQAIVDKVNEL
+388 LKKALVDKVNEL

-418 EWKKIGKVPIK
+418 EWKKIGKVPMK
-429 QKDSIFKEF
+429 EKDSIFKEF
-438 KDACNFFYERMRVE
+438 KDACDFFYERMRVE

-461 DNLEKKLNT
+461 DNLEKKLST
-470 CEAIEKLLENKDF
+470 CEAIEKLLDNKEF

-506 DTVKDKFKKTI
+506 ETVKEKFKKTI
-517 DVVVEKSSSLMNK
+517 DVVVDKSSSLMNK

-563 KKINS
+563 KKINA

>member
-29 VSSKKSLSV
+29 VSSKKSLPV
-38 KENLDKSEKKAEK
+38 KENLEKSEKKA
-51 AEKKVE
+51 
-57 KAEKKVEKAEKKVEK
+57 EK

-86 VEKKVEKPEKKAE
+86 HEK
-99 KPEKKAEKSERK
+99 K

>member
-1 MSDKEKSEKKVDNS
+1 MSDKEKSEKKIANP
-15 SKSTTDNKDSNELE
+15 SKSAADNKETKELK
-29 VSSKKSLSV
+29 VSSKKPIPI
-38 KENLDKSEKKAEK
+38 EDKVDKAEKKIDK

-57 KAEKKVEKAEKKVEK
+57 IVEKGLEKAEDKK
-72 AEKKVEKVEKKVEK
+72 
-86 VEKKVEKPEKKAE
+86 EKPENE
-99 KPEKKAEKSERK
+99 SEIH
-111 AEKVENKSNKA
+111 EVN
-122 EEKVEKADE
+122 
-131 KIENSENETDVVEA
+131 
-145 SPAKQ
+145 PAKQ

-164 VNGVENKDTFSNVK
+164 VNGVENKDTFNNVK

-185 DIGQI
+185 DIGNL

-238 EKLIDNSN
+238 EKLVDNSN
-246 IMKAVSSLN
+246 IMRAVSSLN

-266 VERNKQE
+266 VDRDKQE

-285 VYKKKKDFIAN
+285 VYKKKKDFISN
-296 IKVSLNENL
+296 IKESLNENL
-305 EKKTKLLEE
+305 EKKSKLLDE
-314 INKIKNFKSENF
+314 INKIKNFKSDKF
-326 KDWNNSTKQVLSLKD
+326 KEWNNKTKEVLSLKD

-346 GGVPKTSTRN
+346 GGVPKSSTRN

-388 LKQAIVDKVNEL
+388 LKKALVDKVNEL

-418 EWKKIGKVPIK
+418 EWKKIGKVPMK
-429 QKDSIFKEF
+429 EKDSIFKEF
-438 KDACNFFYERMRVE
+438 KDACDFFYERMRVE

-461 DNLEKKLNT
+461 DNLEKKLST
-470 CEAIEKLLENKDF
+470 CEAIEKLLDNKEF

-506 DTVKDKFKKTI
+506 ETVKEKFKKTI
-517 DVVVEKSSSLMNK
+517 DVVVDKSSSLMNK

-563 KKINS
+563 KKINA

>member
-1 MSDKEKSEKKVDNS
+1 MSDKEKSEKKVANS
-15 SKSTTDNKDSNELE
+15 SKSAAENKETKELK
-29 VSSKKSLSV
+29 VTSKKPIPV
-38 KENLDKSEKKAEK
+38 EDK
-51 AEKKVE
+51 VD
-57 KAEKKVEKAEKKVEK
+57 K
-72 AEKKVEKVEKKVEK
+72 AEKKVEKVEKELEK
-86 VEKKVEKPEKKAE
+86 VEDKKEKT
-99 KPEKKAEKSERK
+99 
-111 AEKVENKSNKA
+111 
-122 EEKVEKADE
+122 
-131 KIENSENETDVVEA
+131 ENESESHEVN
-145 SPAKQ
+145 PAKQ

-164 VNGVENKDTFSNVK
+164 VNGVENKDTFNNVK

-185 DIGQI
+185 DIGNL

-238 EKLIDNSN
+238 EKLVDNSN
-246 IMKAVSSLN
+246 IMRAVSSLN

-266 VERNKQE
+266 VDRDKQE

-285 VYKKKKDFIAN
+285 VYKKKKDFISN
-296 IKVSLNENL
+296 IKESLNENL
-305 EKKTKLLEE
+305 EKKSKLLDE
-314 INKIKNFKSENF
+314 INKIKNFKSDKF
-326 KDWNNSTKQVLSLKD
+326 KEWNNKTKEVLSLKD

-346 GGVPKTSTRN
+346 GGVPKSSTRN

-388 LKQAIVDKVNEL
+388 LKKALVDKVNEL

-418 EWKKIGKVPIK
+418 EWRKIGKVPMK
-429 QKDSIFKEF
+429 EKDSIFKEF
-438 KDACNFFYERMRVE
+438 KDACDFFYERMRVE

-461 DNLEKKLNT
+461 DNLEKKLST
-470 CEAIEKLLENKDF
+470 CEAIEKLLDNKEF

-506 DTVKDKFKKTI
+506 ETVKEKFKKTI
-517 DVVVEKSSSLMNK
+517 DVVVDKSSSLMNK

-563 KKINS
+563 KKINA